1 MATPRALRCI
11 RCAKRFPLS
20 AGARGCAACEAQ
32 GVGANLTVDY
42 DERAALGRDAIPAA
56 PRSMWRYEALLPAA
70 ADEAVTLGEGATPLV
85 DASKLGLGA
94 LYLKDESR
102 NPTWSFKDRL
112 ASASVTMAK
121 KLGARVIASSSSG
134 NAGAATAAYAAR
146 AGLPCVVLTYRG
158 AAGPMVTQMR
168 AYGAL
173 LLEVPTP
180 EDRWRVLSSA
190 VAKYGWWP
198 TSVYY
203 GPAVGSNPW
212 GIEGYKTIAYEIAE
226 SLGWRAPDWC
236 AIPVCYGDS
245 LYGMWRGFEEMRALG
260 WIDRVPRFV
269 AAEVTGSLAQALRD
283 GVDQPPALPDQA
295 DTLAGSIRTVQATHQ
310 SVAALRAAGGH
321 ALRIADADML
331 AWQQTLARTLGVWAE
346 PAAAAPLPAIA
357 RLRAEGMIG
366 EHDTVVSLLTA
377 GGLKDPHSTD
387 RRLAPA
393 PFVVGDA
400 DDALRA
406 LKEAYGFEPH

>member
-1 MATPRALRCI
+1 MGTPRALRCI
-11 RCAKRFPLS
+11 RCGKLFALT
-20 AGARGCAACEAQ
+20 AGARGCDACEAA
-32 GVGANLTVDY
+32 GIGANLTVDY
-42 DERAALGRDAIPAA
+42 GERAATGRDSIPAS
-56 PRSMWRYEALLPAA
+56 PRSMWRYESLLPASPA
-70 ADEAVTLGEGATPLV
+70 EAVTLGEGATPLV
-85 DASKLGLGA
+85 DAQQLGLGA
-94 LYLKDESR
+94 LWLKDESR

-180 EDRWRVLSSA
+180 EDRWRVLSAA
-190 VAKYGWWP
+190 VAKYHWWP

-212 GIEGYKTIAYEIAE
+212 GIEGYKTIAYEIAD

-260 WIDRVPRFV
+260 WIERVPRFI
-269 AAEVTGSLAQALRD
+269 AAEISGSLAEAMRD
-283 GVDQPPALPDQA
+283 GLEQPSALPHAA
-295 DTLAGSIRTVQATHQ
+295 DTIAGSIRTVQATHQ
-310 SVAALRAAGGH
+310 SVAVLRAAGGR
-321 ALRIADADML
+321 ALRISDEDML
-331 AWQQTLARTLGVWAE
+331 AWQQRLARSAGVWAE
-346 PAAAAPLPAIA
+346 PAAAATLPAIVQ
-357 RLRAEGMIG
+357 LRAEGVVA
-366 EHDTVVSLLTA
+366 ESDTVVSLLTA
-377 GGLKDPHSTD
+377 GGLKDPQSTD
-387 RRLAPA
+387 ARLPPA
-393 PFVVGDA
+393 PFVTGGA
-400 DDALRA
+400 EDALRA